1 MLFLEVKIFHNLVV
15 IRKLTKM
22 EKDFTETKHQASLGF
37 KSTLAQLINSILVPM
52 IVNALI
58 KQKIYDQNGLA
69 ADVFMLGMTNAFIGP
84 ALKVFDIGYII
95 NRLLKWLKSSPN
107 RRLSSNQS

>member
-1 MLFLEVKIFHNLVV
+1 MLSLDVNFIFNLEV
-15 IRKLTKM
+15 IRVLTLL

-52 IVNALI
+52 IVNAVI

-69 ADVFMLGMTNAFIGP
+69 ADVFMLGLTNAFVGP
-84 ALKVFDIGYII
+84 AIKVFDPGFIV
-95 NRLLKWLKSSPN
+95 NRLLKWWKTGPA
-107 RRLSSNQS
+107 RRLKLNQD

>member
-1 MLFLEVKIFHNLVV
+1 MLTVL
-15 IRKLTKM
+15 

-52 IVNALI
+52 IVNAVI

-69 ADVFMLGMTNAFIGP
+69 ADIFMLGMTNAFVGP
-84 ALKVFDIGYII
+84 AIKVFDPGYII
-95 NRLLKWLKSSPN
+95 NRLLKWMKSSPS
-107 RRLSSNQS
+107 RRLKSNQDQHNDTFEYIQFEVGY